1 MLTPTPNLRRR
12 NALTAAAL
20 FLTMLTFVPYVGEQR
35 IVWMMWRD
43 APLLGVLLI
52 AVAAVCVAA
61 IRRIPNDRHV
71 RGAAQ

>member
-1 MLTPTPNLRRR
+1 VLTPTPNTRRR

-43 APLLGVLLI
+43 APLLAVGLI
-52 AVAAVCVAA
+52 AVVAVLVTA
-61 IRRIPNDRHV
+61 IRRTSNDRRA
-71 RGAAQ
+71 RGAVR